1 MLMLDDVALHCLLK
15 RDRHPGVTVA
25 EATSHDSRGMTVT
38 LRAGAAGTVCGLEE
52 AERIFTLL
60 GCAVHIAAASGARVE
75 TDDLLVAA
83 RGPLASL
90 TSGWQPAH
98 SLIEWASG
106 VATATA
112 DFVAAARAANP
123 GIVVACPR
131 KAIPGARPLA
141 LKAAVSGGA
150 VVQLGA
156 SPTPTL
162 ILAEHFAFEGA
173 ASVRDRVAQM
183 RQTDPGRP
191 VVVEVETLAHAL
203 AAADLGADMIQLRKM
218 RPDEVAATARSLD
231 RGWTGQLIAAGA
243 IPISLAAA
251 YATSGADV
259 LMTSMPYHAP
269 LADIRV
275 AFERD

>member
-25 EATSHDSRGMTVT
+25 DATSRDSRGMTVT
-38 LRAGAAGTVCGLEE
+38 MRAGAAGTICGLEE
-52 AERIFTLL
+52 AERMFTLL
-60 GCAVHIAAASGARVE
+60 GCAVDIAAESGAHVE
-75 TDDLLVAA
+75 TNDLLVAA

-90 TSGWQPAH
+90 TSGWQPAQ

-150 VVQLGA
+150 VVHLGA
-156 SPTPTL
+156 FPTTTL

-183 RQTDPGRP
+183 RQTHPGRP
-191 VVVEVETLAHAL
+191 IAVEVETLEHAL
-203 AAADLGADMIQLRKM
+203 AAADLGADMIQLRRM
-218 RPDEVAATARSLD
+218 LPDEVAATARSLD
-231 RGWTGQLIAAGA
+231 RGWQGQLIAVGA
-243 IPISLAAA
+243 IPTPLAAA